1 MRPVL
6 APCLALVLLAGC
18 SGEPTDEPT
27 NPTTMTIP
35 TPGQDVDAAARV
47 AVEYLEA
54 VRHHDAGAVYAL
66 AWSGL
71 RAKETRAEFLRR
83 TKFGGVSDAR
93 ISGVIQV
100 GWDPRGRRMAI
111 VPVIVTV
118 SEAPQVGRVLL
129 LREDGAWRYF
139 DLALPDQ
146 VPDLT
151 DKHP

>member
-1 MRPVL
+1 MEGLNHDMTAVAAWMSQQGLGDGPITGVTEITGGTQNIMLRLHRSGREYVFRRGPRHLRPVSNS
-6 APCLALVLLAGC
+6 V
-18 SGEPTDEPT
+18 
-27 NPTTMTIP
+27 I
-35 TPGQDVDAAARV
+35 
-47 AVEYLEA
+47 
-54 VRHHDAGAVYAL
+54 
-66 AWSGL
+66 L
-71 RAKETRAEFLRR
+71 RETRAEFLRR